1 MNNTLISVIQK
12 VIAKNSNNFKFYPE
26 FGVKSICKF
35 IGIKPVITG
44 FYTDYK
50 GICTSLE
57 TGKNI
62 TELFL
67 FDGNFSLKYD
77 NGFGVS
83 VTFLCNRKGI
93 TNKVLLILLTHKSKD
108 KIYFTVNGEIYEP
121 IGS

>member
-1 MNNTLISVIQK
+1 MNNTLISTIQK

-50 GICTSLE
+50 GICTCLE
-57 TGKNI
+57 TGADI

-67 FDGNFSLKYD
+67 FSGNFSLKYQ
-77 NGFGVS
+77 NSQGL
-83 VTFLCNRKGI
+83 TIKFLCNRKGI
-93 TNKVLLILLTHKSKD
+93 TNKILLVQLTDKSKD
-108 KIYFTVNGEIYEP
+108 RVYFTVDGEIYDGL
-121 IGS
+121 GS